1 MTFGGAP
8 CPALWSCLS
17 EPICDVANDL
27 IQCEL
32 WDHKILH
39 SSNQYLITSP
49 ERLSNQ
55 IPFKAAQELDVDL
68 PINDKGIVDI
78 LIDDNIPVCPDFGD
92 NAARAAASV
101 PLALHV
107 IG

>member
-1 MTFGGAP
+1 M
-8 CPALWSCLS
+8 
-17 EPICDVANDL
+17 
-27 IQCEL
+27 
-32 WDHKILH
+32 
-39 SSNQYLITSP
+39 
-49 ERLSNQ
+49 
-55 IPFKAAQELDVDL
+55 DVDL

-92 NAARAAASV
+92 NTARAAASV